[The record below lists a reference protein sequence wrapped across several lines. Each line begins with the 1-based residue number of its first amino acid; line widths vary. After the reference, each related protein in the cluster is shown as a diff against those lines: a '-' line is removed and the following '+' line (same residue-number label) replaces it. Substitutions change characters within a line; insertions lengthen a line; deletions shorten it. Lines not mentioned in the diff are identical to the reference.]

1 MASLWS
7 TAHPAQP
14 RFLGIAA
21 AMVVFGTAVLSGG
34 ALYLR
39 ASDALVEEVR
49 SDLRRTAV
57 IAASAVDSS
66 LHRQLTDPSQE
77 DGPLYREA
85 VTPLRKILR
94 SAPSIRFLY
103 TFILKDDVMYFVLDA
118 TPKGDADHD
127 GKEDH
132 SFLMD
137 RYDEENPVLRGVLE
151 GGPAATDAEPVADP
165 WGMTI
170 SGYAPFHDDLGHTV
184 GAVGVDIELAT
195 FEQRLGG
202 MRSALGLGM
211 LLALVCSSLVGV
223 VVARSTASL
232 RRARLLADENA
243 KVSKAER
250 YEAERANRAK
260 DEFLAVMTHEIRTPL
275 NAVIGLAD
283 VLMAGDPDEEQRRH
297 LATIRASGEH
307 LLSMINDILDHS
319 KIDAGRMTLE
329 EAPFSPKELV
339 EEVLSLMREGANAKG
354 LRMELA
360 IEGPVSERVI
370 GDVTR
375 LRQVLINLISNAIK
389 FTSTGGVTVG
399 LRATHPGGA
408 LTLSVVDTGVGMD
421 EATRNRLFRPYT
433 QGDSS
438 ISRRFGGTGLG
449 LSISQ
454 RLVKLMG
461 GTITVESAPGRGT
474 AFAFTLALPAT
485 SRPTT
490 TVQRGQPSMQV
501 PCFQG
506 RVLVVDDR
514 EVNRQVAAAM
524 LKRLGLEVE
533 EASNGRSALTRI
545 AIGGID
551 LVLMDCQ
558 MPELDGHA
566 TTAELRL
573 HEGSRSHLPV
583 VALSAAV
590 LPADRERCRQVGMDG
605 FLAKPIRLDHLAA
618 ELSRFLRPSAGLPV
632 TAPKEPEDSSSTL
645 LDAQVIATLRSLDRD
660 SVGFLQI
667 VDTYLREATDT
678 IASIVFDG
686 VSARRE
692 GLAERAHGMKGAAL
706 TIGLMRLA
714 KALDVFEQI
723 ARMGDEQTLASAAT
737 DLELV
742 FAEGSAALL
751 KERDRVLRSAPN

>member
-1 MASLWS
+1 
-7 TAHPAQP
+7 
-14 RFLGIAA
+14 
-21 AMVVFGTAVLSGG
+21 MVVFGTAALSGG

-39 ASDALVEEVR
+39 ARDALVEEVR

-57 IAASAVDSS
+57 IAASAIDTN
-66 LHRQLTDPSQE
+66 LHQQLTDPSQE
-77 DGPLYREA
+77 DGPIYRQA
-85 VTPLRKILR
+85 ITPLRNILR
-94 SAPSIRFLY
+94 SAPTIRFLY
-103 TFILKDDVMYFVLDA
+103 TFILKDGAVYFVLDA

-137 RYDEENPVLRGVLE
+137 RYDEDNAVLRSVLE
-151 GGPAATDAEPVADP
+151 GGPAATDAEPVPDP
-165 WGMTI
+165 WGTTL
-170 SGYAPFHDDLGHTV
+170 SGYAPFHDDLGHTI

-195 FEQRLGG
+195 FEQRLSGV
-202 MRSALGLGM
+202 RSALGLGT
-211 LLALVCSSLVGV
+211 LLAIVCSSLVGLV
-223 VVARSTASL
+223 VMRSTASL

-250 YEAERANRAK
+250 QEAERANRAK

-283 VLMAGDPDEEQRRH
+283 VLMAGDPDDEQRHH
-297 LATIRASGEH
+297 LSTIRASGEH

-329 EAPFSPKELV
+329 EAPFSPRELA
-339 EEVLSLMREGANAKG
+339 EEVLSLMRESANAKG
-354 LRMELA
+354 LRLELA

-389 FTSTGGVTVG
+389 FTSTGGVNLG
-399 LRATHPGGA
+399 LRAAHPGGA
-408 LTLSVVDTGVGMD
+408 LTISVVDTGVGMD
-421 EATRNRLFRPYT
+421 EATRTRLFRPYS

-461 GTITVESAPGRGT
+461 GAITVESAPGRGT
-474 AFAFTLALPAT
+474 AFSFTLPLPAT

-490 TVQRGQPSMQV
+490 SILRGTPIVQV

-524 LKRLGLEVE
+524 VKRLGLEVE
-533 EASNGRSALTRI
+533 EAASGRSALARI
-545 AIGGID
+545 AAGGID

-558 MPELDGHA
+558 MPDLDGHA

-573 HEGSRSHLPV
+573 NEGSGPHLPV
-583 VALSAAV
+583 IALSAAV
-590 LPADRERCRQVGMDG
+590 LPADRERCRQAGMDG
-605 FLAKPIRLDHLAA
+605 FLAKPIRLDLLAG
-618 ELSRFLRPSAGLPV
+618 ELARFLRPSGG
-632 TAPKEPEDSSSTL
+632 APIATL
-645 LDAQVIATLRSLDRD
+645 GDRQDGNTVVLDEQVIATLRSLDRD
-660 SVGFLQI
+660 PSGFIQI
-667 VDTYLREATDT
+667 VDTYLREATD
-678 IASIVFDG
+678 IVAGIVFDG
-686 VSARRE
+686 RSARRE
-692 GLAERAHGMKGAAL
+692 GLAERAHAMKGAAL
-706 TIGLMRLA
+706 TIGLTRLA
-714 KALDVFEQI
+714 KTLDAFEHT
-723 ARMGDEQTLASAAT
+723 ARSGEEQDLAHAAGE
-737 DLELV
+737 LEQV
-742 FAEGSAALL
+742 FADGSAALR
-751 KERDRVLRSAPN
+751 KECQRLPRTLAN